1 MSATTSL
8 SSAASSAQAAAIAAI
23 TATMLSE
30 PPPPGEVVNLI
41 DPPSQRV
48 KHSSISHLFGSY
60 CSIRWLAFLRI
71 FGTTKK
77 FRYAVYFGFA
87 ADIAIYMYIIF
98 SILRAAYNVTLHPL
112 AKFRGPRLR
121 AAFYFPELL
130 SLARGTAVEEIK
142 DLHDRYGDIVRVT
155 PEALSFDT
163 AQSWRVSRIHSD
175 IYGLRDGRRE
185 VGRDEKWHLD
195 HAGKSNIIV
204 VNATDHSRM
213 RRTLAHAF
221 SDVALREQ
229 ESLMTTY
236 FEQLIEKLQEK
247 IDGSAA
253 SYIDLRDWYNFF
265 TFDIIGDL
273 CLGEAFGTSK
283 SGSYHYWIEQILV
296 GLKFVVVIR
305 FAQAYPLFRI
315 ILALLMN
322 LIPGVEKQK
331 QGHMAYTIDK
341 LEARLRK
348 NTDRKDFISYILGN
362 NKNGMS
368 RDEIEGTATVMII
381 AGSETTASALC
392 GATYYMLKHPKVL
405 LAATSEV
412 RKKFKTV
419 NDINM
424 VSVRD
429 LTYINTIIE
438 EALRMYPPTPSTLP
452 RRTRSEGEIINGT
465 FIPGNISV
473 GVNHWA
479 AYHAA
484 KNFADPDTFDPARW
498 STPPP
503 DKYKHDDKTAF
514 QPFSIGPRN
523 CLGKNLPYFEM
534 RSILARMLWN
544 FDIELCKESR

>member
-1 MSATTSL
+1 MVCPRCKTP
-8 SSAASSAQAAAIAAI
+8 AAIPALVL
-23 TATMLSE
+23 TL
-30 PPPPGEVVNLI
+30 
-41 DPPSQRV
+41 
-48 KHSSISHLFGSY
+48 
-60 CSIRWLAFLRI
+60 
-71 FGTTKK
+71 
-77 FRYAVYFGFA
+77 
-87 ADIAIYMYIIF
+87 YIIF
-98 SILRAAYNVTLHPL
+98 SILRAAYNITLHPL
-112 AKFRGPRLR
+112 AKFSGPRLR
-121 AAFYFPELL
+121 AAFYFPDLL

-142 DLHDRYGDIVRVT
+142 NLHDRYGDIVRIT

-163 AQSWRVSRIHSD
+163 AQSWRD
-175 IYGLRDGRRE
+175 IYGLREGRRE
-185 VGRDEKWHLD
+185 VRRDEKWHLD

-204 VNATDHSRM
+204 ANATDHSRM

-236 FEQLIEKLQEK
+236 FEQLIAKLQEK
-247 IDGSAA
+247 IDGSDVG
-253 SYIDLRDWYNFF
+253 YTDLRDWYNFV

-273 CLGEAFGTSK
+273 CLGEAFGTLK

-296 GLKFVVVIR
+296 GLKFVIVIR

-315 ILALLMN
+315 ILALLIN
-322 LIPGVEKQK
+322 LVPGVKKQK
-331 QGHMAYTIDK
+331 QVHMAYTINK

-348 NTDRKDFISYILGN
+348 NTDRKDFISYVRNISYPERIILGN

-368 RDEIEGTATVMII
+368 RDEIEGTATVMIM

-405 LAATSEV
+405 SAATSEV

-429 LTYINTIIE
+429 LPYINKIIK

-465 FIPGNISV
+465 FIPGNVPQISV

-484 KNFADPDTFDPARW
+484 KNFANPDTFDPARW
-498 STPPP
+498 SKPPP
-503 DKYKHDDKTAF
+503 DKYKHDDKAAF
-514 QPFSIGPRN
+514 QPFSTGPRN
-523 CLGKNLPYFEM
+523 CLGKNLAYFEM

-544 FDIELCKESR
+544 FDMELCKESRWWTKKQKTYILWDKPSLKVKLLHRRVYE

>member
-1 MSATTSL
+1 MVCPRCKTP
-8 SSAASSAQAAAIAAI
+8 AAIP
-23 TATMLSE
+23 TLELTL
-30 PPPPGEVVNLI
+30 
-41 DPPSQRV
+41 
-48 KHSSISHLFGSY
+48 
-60 CSIRWLAFLRI
+60 
-71 FGTTKK
+71 
-77 FRYAVYFGFA
+77 
-87 ADIAIYMYIIF
+87 YIIF

-112 AKFRGPRLR
+112 AKFRGPSLR

-130 SLARGTAVEEIK
+130 SLARGTAVEETK
-142 DLHDRYGDIVRVT
+142 DLHDRYGDIVRIT

-163 AQSWRVSRIHSD
+163 AQSWRD
-175 IYGLRDGRRE
+175 IYGLREVRRE
-185 VGRDEKWHLD
+185 VRRDEKWHLD
-195 HAGKSNIIV
+195 HVGKSNIIV
-204 VNATDHSRM
+204 ANATDHSRM

-253 SYIDLRDWYNFF
+253 SHIDLRDWYNFV
-265 TFDIIGDL
+265 TFNIIGDL
-273 CLGEAFGTSK
+273 CLGEAFGTLK

-322 LIPGVEKQK
+322 LIPGVKKQK
-331 QGHMAYTIDK
+331 QVHMAYTIDK

-348 NTDRKDFISYILGN
+348 NTDQKDFISYCVR
-362 NKNGMS
+362 K
-368 RDEIEGTATVMII
+368 RQ
-381 AGSETTASALC
+381 
-392 GATYYMLKHPKVL
+392 
-405 LAATSEV
+405 SEV

-429 LTYINTIIE
+429 LPYINTIIE
-438 EALRMYPPTPSTLP
+438 EALRMYPPPPTPSMLP

-465 FIPGNISV
+465 FIPGNRIMRQ
-473 GVNHWA
+473 
-479 AYHAA
+479 

-498 STPPP
+498 STAPP
-503 DKYKHDDKTAF
+503 DKYKHDDKAAF

-523 CLGKNLPYFEM
+523 CLGK
-534 RSILARMLWN
+534 
-544 FDIELCKESR
+544 K